1 MTSCVALSTRRGVP
15 CAAADLQN
23 YLHAPQPTSVAS
35 GLLGAWAPLGSHTS
49 SRFAWLSAAGLQ
61 HGKLRTDL
69 EQRPSSDLEYL
80 AMESDIITLDDSRG
94 PIKCM
99 VRVMMSSAYINTLAS
114 GLSS

>member
-1 MTSCVALSTRRGVP
+1 M

-23 YLHAPQPTSVAS
+23 FLHAPQPSSVAS
-35 GLLGAWAPLGSHTS
+35 GLLGTWAPLGSHTS

-80 AMESDIITLDDSRG
+80 AMESEVIPLEDSRESVQH
-94 PIKCM
+94 M
-99 VRVMMSSAYINTLAS
+99 VRDSCLLLPGSQ
-114 GLSS
+114 

>member
-1 MTSCVALSTRRGVP
+1 MITSCIALSTFRRVP

-23 YLHAPQPTSVAS
+23 YLHAPQPSSVAS
-35 GLLGAWAPLGSHTS
+35 GLLGTWAPLGSHTS

-80 AMESDIITLDDSRG
+80 AMESDIIILEDSRE
-94 PIKCM
+94 PIKYM
-99 VRVMMSSAYINTLAS
+99 VRIVMSCA
-114 GLSS
+114 